1 MGSATNANNSTEFAA
16 ARWWRGRDRP
26 GWRSFGIAMLVLS
39 AALLVALFSA
49 AVAQQGRIWLAG
61 ITTVLAL
68 GMAAWVAIA
77 IVPALARRTSLR
89 WLAQQVDYRLTRD
102 GGIYLAAIGVLVL
115 AAINTGNNL
124 LFLILACLLGGIL
137 VSGVLSRSVLSGIE
151 LKFDMPEHIFAE
163 QPILAEI
170 ELRNEKQAWPSFS
183 LLVVGQT
190 KRKNVQAEILTRPVF
205 FPYIPHMSA
214 SRQKVELQ
222 FPRRGVYR
230 QDAFGIR
237 TRFPFGFFEKTR
249 EVESDIEMVVYPR
262 VEPTEQFYEVLPLL
276 SGEVASHFRGRG
288 HELHSLREYQLTDS
302 ARFVDWKVTAK
313 IGRMAVREFA
323 REDERRVMLVLDPF
337 IGPPR
342 RDLGAMAAAEH
353 AERFERAVSMA
364 ACIAWHFHEIR
375 SVIQF
380 RTDRYITPI
389 APAGEIIYD
398 TLRTLALLEPETSAA
413 GGAFLDELVGN
424 REIFKIIIT
433 ARPQR
438 TIPSAL
444 WSSSYFLFIDQL

>member
-1 MGSATNANNSTEFAA
+1 MGSVNASNSPEFAP
-16 ARWWRGRDRP
+16 ARWWRNRDRP
-26 GWRSFGIAMLVLS
+26 GWRNFGIAMLVLS
-39 AALLVALFSA
+39 AALIVALFSA

-68 GMAAWVAIA
+68 AMAAWVAIA

-102 GGIYLAAIGVLVL
+102 GIIYLAAVFILIL
-115 AAINTGNNL
+115 AAVNTGNNL

-137 VSGVLSRSVLSGIE
+137 ISGVLSRAVLSGIE

-163 QPILAEI
+163 QPILAEL

-183 LLVVGQT
+183 LLVIGQT
-190 KRKNVQAEILTRPVF
+190 KRKQTPAEILTRPVF
-205 FPYIPHMSA
+205 FPYIPHMTA
-214 SRQKVELQ
+214 SRQKVELR
-222 FPRRGVYR
+222 FPRRGVYQ

-249 EVESDIEMVVYPR
+249 EVDSDIEIVVYPR
-262 VEPTEQFYEVLPLL
+262 VEPTEQFYEILPLL
-276 SGEVASHFRGRG
+276 SGEIASHFRGRG
-288 HELHSLREYQLTDS
+288 HELHSLREYQPTDS

-313 IGRMAVREFA
+313 LGRMAVREFA

-342 RDLGAMAAAEH
+342 ADLGELAAAEH

-380 RTDRYITPI
+380 RTDRFATPV

-398 TLRTLALLEPETSAA
+398 TLRTLALIQPEMSAT
-413 GGAFLDELVGN
+413 GGAFLDDLANEH
-424 REIFKIIIT
+424 EIFKIIIT

-438 TIPSAL
+438 SIPTAL
-444 WSSSYFLFIDQL
+444 WSSSYFLFIDRL